1 MLFVTLVLYLPH
13 REKKDSERGKF
24 EIFIIDESAERGKRG
39 IGKGVKPILTTVKK
53 IWSSLLFFFYGVSTQ
68 RLPEF

>member
-24 EIFIIDESAERGKRG
+24 EIFIIDESAEGDRERGEANSNDS
-39 IGKGVKPILTTVKK
+39 KK